1 MESFLLLG
9 ATFGLTGVALGAFG
23 SHALRTKLPPER
35 VATFETGIQ
44 YQMWHALA
52 LFLIILVDAWE
63 PMSGGPAFYVL
74 SERGGAPLLF
84 AAGWSFAAGIV
95 LFSGSLYAFADAE
108 HGIEEAATAGDL
120 ERAEDLRLR
129 WLWAPLGTDDPAGAR
144 IRRIAFENLHEL
156 TMDESGETAIDP
168 PAAARLD
175 EIEAPTLVLPA
186 DHDPPWHERICIEI
200 AESIRGARV
209 VRIPETDHVIPLRRP
224 EQFNHVV
231 LGFLGEVL

>member
-1 MESFLLLG
+1 METFLLLG
-9 ATFGLTGVALGAFG
+9 AALGLIGVALGAFG

-95 LFSGSLYAFADAE
+95 LFSGSLYALAVTGRRRWGAVTPF
-108 HGIEEAATAGDL
+108 GGAALLLG
-120 ERAEDLRLR
+120 
-129 WLWAPLGTDDPAGAR
+129 WASL
-144 IRRIAFENLHEL
+144 LL
-156 TMDESGETAIDP
+156 AI
-168 PAAARLD
+168 
-175 EIEAPTLVLPA
+175 VLK
-186 DHDPPWHERICIEI
+186 
-200 AESIRGARV
+200 
-209 VRIPETDHVIPLRRP
+209 
-224 EQFNHVV
+224 
-231 LGFLGEVL
+231 